1 MTKRNKKITHAGHKF
16 GTNLAYGKFSEVA
29 TEFQTLRLSPPDVKC
44 RPGKRTGEILRF
56 VRGLRL
62 SARVI
67 YILRDQ
73 LSGSNLEVSWGH
85 LLDKNKASCSPE
97 CDIIIHEKGH
107 VKKWNGDG
115 GNNPIMDF
123 RFIEAEKARAVV
135 SCKSLLTDVDHDY
148 PKDLKRYGVKRVFLF
163 AESCQT
169 EHFKKLNFKAKKAGY
184 TALGCL
190 YFTSSKGEG
199 FKTDETLHANFAE
212 AIGKVCC

>member
-1 MTKRNKKITHAGHKF
+1 MTNRIRKAQQVEHRF
-16 GTNLAYGKFSEVA
+16 GVNLANGKFSEVA
-29 TEFQTLRLSPPDVKC
+29 AEFQGLRRSLPDVKC
-44 RPGKRTGEILRF
+44 SPGKRTGEILRF

-62 SARVI
+62 SARII

-73 LSGSNLEVSWGH
+73 LSGSDLEVSWGH

-135 SCKSLLTDVDHDY
+135 SCKSKLKDVDHAY
-148 PKDLKRYGVKRVFLF
+148 PKDLKRYGVKKVFLF
-163 AESCQT
+163 AESCHT
-169 EHFKKLNFKAKKAGY
+169 KHFKKLNAKAKKAGY

-190 YFTSSKGEG
+190 YFTSPKGDV
-199 FKTDETLHANFAE
+199 FKTDETLHASFAK
-212 AIGKVCC
+212 AVKNACC